1 MINYSEND
9 IIKMCD
15 EAMKDIRAFY
25 QKGFVNYTG
34 ISADTKREYTE
45 IVSEYVL
52 QHLNEFL
59 TTIPMISR
67 KSSYDL
73 VHNGIY
79 REGSGRDEE
88 IIAVKM
94 FNRSE
99 KDGYSYDHIG
109 RIIDYQIPLK
119 SVRTDAA
126 GKIDLLAFDGKE
138 LHILELKK
146 PSSKE
151 TMLRCV
157 LEGHTYLCTA
167 DKKKLLDDFR
177 LPQDIK
183 VSTSPFVFKGSVQW
197 KEWNDDRPMLKK
209 LMEKLDIKP
218 YFIYETDEGYE
229 VASSL

>member
-1 MINYSEND
+1 MNYTEHQ
-9 IIKMCD
+9 ILEMCD
-15 EAMKDIRAFY
+15 ESLADIRTFY
-25 QKGFVNYTG
+25 QQGFVNYTG
-34 ISADTKREYTE
+34 ISTDTKREYTE

-52 QHLNEFL
+52 QHLNGFL
-59 TTIPMISR
+59 TAIPMISR

-99 KDGYSYDHIG
+99 EDGYSYDHIG
-109 RIIDYQIPLK
+109 KIIDYQIPLK

-138 LHILELKK
+138 LHVLELKK
-146 PSSKE
+146 ASSKE

-157 LEGHTYLCTA
+157 LEGYTYLCTA
-167 DKKKLLDDFR
+167 DKKKLLDDFG

-183 VSTSPFVFKGSVQW
+183 VSTSPFVFKGSAQW
-197 KEWNDDRPMLKK
+197 KEWSDDRPMLKK
-209 LMEKLDIKP
+209 LMKDLDIKP

-229 VASSL
+229 VTDS